1 MNNITRVSDITY
13 SDIASYLR
21 LSDIT
26 EYDQN
31 YLTTLIN
38 ISKEYISKY
47 TGISIENL
55 DNYADFIIVVFVLC
69 QSMYDVRSLYVDNSN
84 LNNVVETIL
93 GMHQNNLLPNGEVWV
108 VIQKKQGAPSSK
120 EHLEELF
127 GNCEIITRDKG
138 YYILKSIKHEQ
149 K

>member
-93 GMHQNNLLPNGEVWV
+93 GMQQNNLLPNGEDN
-108 VIQKKQGAPSSK
+108 A
-120 EHLEELF
+120 
-127 GNCEIITRDKG
+127 
-138 YYILKSIKHEQ
+138 
-149 K
+149 